1 MNILIVDDVA
11 VNLKLLRAQL
21 EAEDHAVF
29 EAQDGVEALE
39 VLEEKPVDLVIS
51 DILMPRMDG
60 YHLCTEIRKSKKF
73 ASLPFIVYTAT
84 YTSPADEKLS
94 LELGADR
101 YLRKPAAAAEI
112 KQTIK
117 AVTSEQRQRTPQLI
131 RSAND
136 IAVMKEYNAV
146 LVSKL
151 EEKLVEL
158 ETINQ
163 KLRESED
170 QLVLG
175 YDATIE
181 GWSRALDLRDK
192 ETEGHT
198 QRVTSLS
205 IDLAKQMGVRDEEL
219 VHMRRGALLHDI
231 GKMGVPDSILF
242 NPGKL
247 TDEEWVVMKK
257 HPQYAY
263 GMLSPILY
271 LREAL
276 DIPYCHHEKWDG
288 TGYPE
293 GLKGDRIPFVA
304 RIFAVADVYD
314 ALTSDRP
321 YRKAWPEKKALE
333 YIQEQAGSHFDPQVA
348 EVFLTTKAANH

>member
-60 YHLCTEIRKSKKF
+60 YHLCTEIRNSKKF

-117 AVTSEQRQRTPQLI
+117 AVTSEQRQRTPQSI

-158 ETINQ
+158 EAINQ
-163 KLRESED
+163 KATRIGRSIGAGLRRH
-170 QLVLG
+170 
-175 YDATIE
+175 Y
-181 GWSRALDLRDK
+181 
-192 ETEGHT
+192 
-198 QRVTSLS
+198 
-205 IDLAKQMGVRDEEL
+205 
-219 VHMRRGALLHDI
+219 
-231 GKMGVPDSILF
+231 
-242 NPGKL
+242 
-247 TDEEWVVMKK
+247 
-257 HPQYAY
+257 
-263 GMLSPILY
+263 
-271 LREAL
+271 
-276 DIPYCHHEKWDG
+276 
-288 TGYPE
+288 
-293 GLKGDRIPFVA
+293 
-304 RIFAVADVYD
+304 
-314 ALTSDRP
+314 
-321 YRKAWPEKKALE
+321 
-333 YIQEQAGSHFDPQVA
+333 
-348 EVFLTTKAANH
+348 